1 MGDAISQWSPATQ
14 SYPKTYVK
22 GITPPSGDFSIDP
35 SCGYWINVGGART
48 MSLSLG
54 SIPPGQVSRVVT
66 IPGSTGWINLAFNT
80 MNSTW
85 TASKI
90 PSMFSG
96 GASVTAVA
104 WYNSVTKMYKTYVPG
119 VPPSDFTLIPGV
131 AYWVSV
137 NGGGTFAYTP

>member
-1 MGDAISQWSPATQ
+1 
-14 SYPKTYVK
+14 
-22 GITPPSGDFSIDP
+22 
-35 SCGYWINVGGART
+35 
-48 MSLSLG
+48 
-54 SIPPGQVSRVVT
+54 
-66 IPGSTGWINLAFNT
+66 
-80 MNSTW
+80 
-85 TASKI
+85 
-90 PSMFSG
+90 MFSG